1 MRLSNCPFT
10 CEKKPS
16 LIIWK
21 KSPNKEATLPK
32 KILGSVPILFFFLV
46 TFLTSSDEPLC
57 KQVANY
63 TMNISLDTEKNIIT
77 GEELL
82 TWTNDTEQPTDELWF
97 HLYWNAFQNNKS
109 TFMIEASQRGRETT
123 GFRMEDWGYCRVNSM
138 HLIDEDNFKEIDL
151 SSTME
156 FKRPDN
162 DNTFDQTVFSVK
174 LPQPVEPGQTIELRI
189 EFLSKIP
196 RPVSRT
202 GVYKDNYFIAQW
214 FPKIGVFEN
223 GEWNCHQ
230 FHTPGEFF
238 ADYGTYDVRI
248 TLPSSMIAGATGER
262 RDITDNENGSST
274 HHFVQ
279 HSVHDFAWTASPHLL
294 EFKEDFE
301 FAPGKTTEITLLLQP
316 YHKNIKDRYMN
327 AVKNAIKYCSLF
339 YGDYPYTTVTCVD
352 PAYNSRSGGMEYP
365 TFFTGGAYFITRKGI
380 SRPEGV
386 TIHEFGHGYF
396 YGLVGSNE
404 FENAWMDEG
413 FTSFLDTEVY
423 YAAYENLL
431 YSRTYFGIPFTFQG
445 VRIPIESEAIS
456 GHRMSSNMDDMQRFA
471 WKFMGGG
478 SYGANSYSKGELM
491 LRTLKRYMGKD
502 LFADMIKSY
511 SQRWWFKH
519 PKPQDFYDVVSEF
532 AAQDMSWFLD
542 QFVYGSGK
550 LDYAIGSI
558 SSQRPREQKGWFN
571 GEYRENPSKK
581 EDAKT
586 YESEVLVR
594 RLGEVKIPVDVLVVF
609 EDGSEIRE
617 TWDGDY
623 RWKKFRYSGP
633 SRIAKAVVDP
643 EFKLVIDV
651 NRTNNSLVRKP
662 NKIAPYK
669 WVSRWLL
676 WLQHAMEFFTVF
688 GG

>member
-1 MRLSNCPFT
+1 M
-10 CEKKPS
+10 
-16 LIIWK
+16 
-21 KSPNKEATLPK
+21 PK
-32 KILGSVPILFFFLV
+32 KILGSVLILLLSFG
-46 TFLTSSDEPLC
+46 TFLSSSDEPFC
-57 KQVANY
+57 QQIANY
-63 TMNISLDTEKNIIT
+63 TMNVVLDTERKTIT
-77 GEELL
+77 GEEFLS
-82 TWTNDTEQPTDELWF
+82 WTNDTEYPTDELWF
-97 HLYWNAFQNNKS
+97 HLYWNAFQNNMS
-109 TFMIEASQRGRETT
+109 TSLTESSRRGRDME
-123 GFRMEDWGYCRVNSM
+123 GFRMDDWGYCRVDSI
-138 HLIDEDNFKEIDL
+138 HLIDEENFAEIDL
-151 SSTME
+151 SPTMA
-156 FKRPDN
+156 FQQPD
-162 DNTFDQTVFSVK
+162 DNNIHDQTVFLVK

-189 EFLSKIP
+189 EFLSKVP
-196 RPVSRT
+196 RPISRT

-230 FHTPGEFF
+230 FHSSSEFF
-238 ADYGTYDVRI
+238 ADYGTYDVKI
-248 TLPSSMIAGATGER
+248 TLPSSMIIGGTGEHR
-262 RDITDNENGSST
+262 EKTNNGDGTTT
-274 HHFVQ
+274 HHFIQ
-279 HSVHDFAWTASPHLL
+279 HSVHDFAWTASPYLL
-294 EFKEDFE
+294 EFKQNFE

-316 YHKNIKDRYMN
+316 YHKNLKDRYMN
-327 AVKNAIKYCSLF
+327 AVKNAIKYSSQF
-339 YGDYPYTTVTCVD
+339 YGDYPYTTATCVD

-423 YAAYENLL
+423 YTAYGDPL
-431 YSRTYFGIPFTFQG
+431 YSRTYFGIPFTLRG
-445 VRIPIESEAIS
+445 VNIPIESDGIS
-456 GHRMSSNMDDMQRFA
+456 RHRQTSDRDDMQRFA
-471 WKFMGGG
+471 WQFMEG

-491 LRTLKRYMGKD
+491 LRTLKRYLGKD

-550 LDYAIGSI
+550 LDYAIGNI
-558 SSQRPREQKGWFN
+558 SSQRPRRQRGLFN
-571 GEYRENPSKK
+571 GEFRETRSKK
-581 EDAKT
+581 EDT
-586 YESEVLVR
+586 TIYESEVLVR
-594 RLGEVKIPVDVLVVF
+594 RLGEVKIPVEILVVF

-617 TWDGDY
+617 SWDGDY
-623 RWKKFRYSGP
+623 RWKKFQYSNP
-633 SRIAKAVVDP
+633 NRIAKAVVDP

-651 NRTNNSLVRKP
+651 DRTNNSMTRKP
-662 NKIAPYK
+662 NKVAPYK
-669 WVSRWLL
+669 WASRWLI
-676 WLQHAMEFFTVF
+676 WLQHTLEFFTVF

>member
-1 MRLSNCPFT
+1 M
-10 CEKKPS
+10 
-16 LIIWK
+16 
-21 KSPNKEATLPK
+21 PK
-32 KILGSVPILFFFLV
+32 KKLGSVPVLFLFLV
-46 TFLTSSDEPLC
+46 TFVTSSDEPPC

-82 TWTNDTEQPTDELWF
+82 TWTNDTEQPTDEFWF

-109 TFMIEASQRGRETT
+109 TFMIEASQRGRGST

-138 HLIDEDNFKEIDL
+138 HLIDEDNFEEIDL

-156 FKRPDN
+156 FQQPDN

-189 EFLSKIP
+189 AFLSKIP

-248 TLPSSMIAGATGER
+248 TLPSSMIVGATGEHR
-262 RDITDNENGSST
+262 EIIDNEDGTST

-316 YHKNIKDRYMN
+316 YHKNLKDRYMN

-339 YGDYPYTTVTCVD
+339 YGDYPYTTATCVD

-423 YAAYENLL
+423 YAAYGNPL
-431 YSRTYFGIPFTFQG
+431 YSRTYFGIPFTFKG
-445 VRIPIESEAIS
+445 VRIPIESDGIS
-456 GHRMSSNMDDMQRFA
+456 GHRMTSNMDDMQRFA

-491 LRTLKRYMGKD
+491 LRTLTRYMGKD

-558 SSQRPREQKGWFN
+558 SSQRPRRQIGWFN
-571 GEYRENPSKK
+571 EDYRETPAKK
-581 EDAKT
+581 EDVKT

-651 NRTNNSLVRKP
+651 NRTNNSLVRRP